1 MSIFTPMIEI
11 TTDRTRLDHFYV
23 HQYLNKTSYWAA
35 GIPLDIFEQSIK
47 NSICFSVFKD
57 QKQIGFAR
65 VVTDKAT
72 FAYLS
77 DVFIDDHHRG
87 HGYSKELM
95 TFVKSHPDLQT
106 IRRWMLMTRN
116 AHGLYE
122 QFGFTPMKKPEIA
135 MEIRSENPYG

>member
-1 MSIFTPMIEI
+1 MIFTPMLEI
-11 TTDRTRLDHFYV
+11 TTDRNRIDLKFVYH
-23 HQYLNKTSYWAA
+23 YLNKISYWAK
-35 GIPLDIFEQSIK
+35 GIPFNIFEQSLQ

-72 FAYLS
+72 FAYLA
-77 DVFIDDHHRG
+77 DVFIDDSHRG

-106 IRRWMLMTRN
+106 IRRWMLMTRD

-122 QFGFTPMKKPEIA
+122 QFAFTPLKKPEMA
-135 MEIRSENPYG
+135 MEIRLENPYG